1 VRFQIRPL
9 VNFLWLG
16 AFIMA
21 VGGAIAATDRRYR
34 AARQAAPAPVAT
46 PGIAGEGAG

>member
-1 VRFQIRPL
+1 

-21 VGGAIAATDRRYR
+21 VGGGIAATDRRYR
-34 AARQAAPAPVAT
+34 TARQAVAAPAAAAGV
-46 PGIAGEGAG
+46 AGEPAG